1 MVKERGI
8 YQVSLKL
15 LLKNNNGEV
24 LALKAA
30 DNGSYAGYH
39 DLPGGR
45 IDTDEF
51 NLDFTEIID
60 REVQEEI
67 GNIEVRVNSKPVGVG
82 RHLIP
87 AIMTTSGKDIQVLY
101 LFFEAEYLSGD
112 VNISNE
118 HTNFK
123 WLSLKDIE
131 LDKYFTS
138 GILEGV
144 RMYCD
149 GK

>member
-1 MVKERGI
+1 MAKQRGI

-24 LALKAA
+24 LALKAV
-30 DNGSYAGYH
+30 DNGSYTGYY

-45 IDTDEF
+45 IDADEF
-51 NLDFTEIID
+51 RVDFAEIIE
-60 REVQEEI
+60 REVKEEI
-67 GNIEVRVNSKPVGVG
+67 GNIEVKVNSKPVGVG

-87 AIMTTSGKDIQVLY
+87 ANMTSSGKDIQVLY
-101 LFFEAEYLSGD
+101 LFFEAEYLNGD
-112 VNISNE
+112 INISNE

-123 WLSLKDIE
+123 WLSLKDIK
-131 LDKYFTS
+131 LDEYFTS

>member
-1 MVKERGI
+1 MAKERGV

-15 LLKNNNGEV
+15 LLKNNKGEV
-24 LALKAA
+24 LALKAV
-30 DNGSYAGYH
+30 DNGSYAGYY

-45 IDTDEF
+45 IDADEF
-51 NLDFTEIID
+51 NVDFAEIMT
-60 REVQEEI
+60 REAKEEI
-67 GNIEVRVNSKPVGVG
+67 EGVEFSLNSKPVAVG

-87 AIMTTSGKDIQVLY
+87 ASMTSSGKDIQVLY
-101 LFFEAEYLSGD
+101 LFFEAEYLGGD
-112 VNISNE
+112 IKISDE
-118 HTNFK
+118 HTEYK
-123 WLSLKDIE
+123 WLNLKDIE

-144 RMYCD
+144 KMYCD

>member
-1 MVKERGI
+1 MAKERGI

-30 DNGSYAGYH
+30 DNGSYAGYY

-45 IDTDEF
+45 IDADEF
-51 NLDFTEIID
+51 GVDFAEIIE
-60 REVQEEI
+60 REIKEEI
-67 GNIEVRVNSKPVGVG
+67 GNIEVKVNSKPVGVG

-87 AIMTTSGKDIQVLY
+87 ASITSSGKDIQILY
-101 LFFEAEYLSGD
+101 LFFEAEYLSGEI
-112 VNISNE
+112 NISNE

-123 WLSLKDIE
+123 WLSLKDIKLNE
-131 LDKYFTS
+131 YFTS
-138 GILEGV
+138 GMLEGV
-144 RMYCD
+144 KMYCD

>member
-1 MVKERGI
+1 MAKERGI

-15 LLKNNNGEV
+15 LLKNNKGEI

-45 IDTDEF
+45 IDADEF
-51 NLDFTEIID
+51 NTDFIEIIE
-60 REVQEEI
+60 REVKEEI
-67 GNIEVRVNSKPVGVG
+67 GDIKISLNSKPVGVG

-87 AIMTTSGKDIQVLY
+87 ASMTSSGKDIQILY

-112 VNISNE
+112 IKISDE
-118 HTNFK
+118 HSNFK
-123 WLSLKDIE
+123 WLNLKDIKLE
-131 LDKYFTS
+131 EYFTS

-144 RMYCD
+144 KMYCD
-149 GK
+149 GE

>member
-1 MVKERGI
+1 MKKERGI

-15 LLKNNNGEV
+15 LLKNNHNKV
-24 LALKAA
+24 LALKAV
-30 DNGSYAGYH
+30 DSGSYAGYH

-45 IDTDEF
+45 IDADEF
-51 NLDFTEIID
+51 NLDFAEIIK
-60 REVQEEI
+60 RETKEEI
-67 GNIEVRVNSKPVGVG
+67 GDIEFKVNPKPVAVG

-87 AIMTTSGKDIQVLY
+87 ASMTSSGKDIQILY

-112 VNISNE
+112 IKISDE
-118 HTNFK
+118 HTGIK
-123 WLSLKDIE
+123 WLNLKDVE

-149 GK
+149 EK